1 MVRLRL
7 PVAKCE
13 FFNAGGSVKD
23 RISQRMV
30 EEAERAGILKPGDT
44 IIEPTSGNT
53 GERWDRPGPRA
64 GVTLGCCA
72 GLAGGSSRSL
82 LSTSAREQLRVV
94 PLPPTSRSQACVD
107 DVGYSHERLP
117 LRVKICLRFLQ
128 LP

>member
-1 MVRLRL
+1 MVHLRL

-53 GERWDRPGPRA
+53 GERWDGPRTPGWGDPRLLRWPGWQLFPA
-64 GVTLGCCA
+64 VCSAQVHASFLRH
-72 GLAGGSSRSL
+72 LAVRPALMMSDAPVS
-82 LSTSAREQLRVV
+82 
-94 PLPPTSRSQACVD
+94 
-107 DVGYSHERLP
+107 GYP
-117 LRVKICLRFLQ
+117 
-128 LP
+128 